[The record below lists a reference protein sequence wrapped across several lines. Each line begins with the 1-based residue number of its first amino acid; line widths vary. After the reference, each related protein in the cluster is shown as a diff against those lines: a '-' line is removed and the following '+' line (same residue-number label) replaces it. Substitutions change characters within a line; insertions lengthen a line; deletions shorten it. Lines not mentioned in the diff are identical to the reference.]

1 MSKGRSDRKK
11 GGRQRQTSS
20 LSQHRR
26 TKKTLTPPLRSM
38 PQPITDVMWAR
49 EQLPDL
55 LWIVSLL
62 ALHGE
67 RDGLTLVKQTLD
79 GLDTYLPE
87 PVVDS
92 DGLERGP
99 FLSGTLT
106 SFESVPEDRRVAAL
120 AAMRGELIYEDAFPW
135 LFTRAMSKYEG
146 MPGGW
151 LLAGWVG
158 PELPI
163 VAADEPGRLLG
174 DAIEAAMNGQS
185 RVATLAKFMVISR
198 YAKAGRLHFDLSMKP
213 LLEAVAR
220 YPFGVTDEERSLVEP
235 FIRSTFNALAGA
247 PGDSQFEQRLTWAKN
262 FWRSNWRLYPCH
274 TTTWSAAEEGAAGTD
289 PNEDKRQAFE
299 TFQSDLLAD
308 VGAISDQF
316 GRAQRNADPDLYS
329 PHRNE
334 VLTGIAARHVR
345 AVDAMVRYP
354 ALWAD
359 EQGTFVMRNLLEG
372 RIVLRWL
379 VHKDDPALYERF
391 KDYGRGHLKLQ
402 VLHLREYRD
411 KLGDDGEYLDDFL
424 DYLERLLNRDTW
436 EEMQDISLDGNFAG
450 IDTRR
455 MALSVGMEDEYRLL
469 VAPMSSD
476 VHGEWASLD
485 RYSLVPCET
494 ILHRRH
500 RIPNPDRRPIP
511 RPDLV
516 SVALD
521 HLQQLVD
528 DYEAAVTAAT
538 PTSDGPDE
546 NAGDSTLTTA
556 SEAGTGDASEA
567 DATA

>member
-1 MSKGRSDRKK
+1 MSKGKSNRKK
-11 GGRQRQTSS
+11 GGPQRQTSS
-20 LSQHRR
+20 LAQHRR
-26 TKKTLTPPLRSM
+26 TKKTLTPPLRSLPKPM
-38 PQPITDVMWAR
+38 TDVMWAR
-49 EQLPDL
+49 DLLPDL

-62 ALHGE
+62 VLHGE
-67 RDGLTLVKQTLD
+67 RDGLTLVKRTLD

-87 PVVDS
+87 PAVDEE
-92 DGLERGP
+92 GLERGP

-106 SFESVPEDRRVAAL
+106 SFELMPEDQRTDAL
-120 AAMRGELIYEDAFPW
+120 AAMRDELIYEDAFPC
-135 LFTRAMSKYEG
+135 LFTRAMSKYEP

-151 LLAGWVG
+151 LLAGWNG

-163 VAADEPGRLLG
+163 VAADEPGRFLG
-174 DAIEAAMNGQS
+174 DTVAAAMDGHS
-185 RVATLAKFMVISR
+185 RFATLAKFMVVSR

-213 LLEAVAR
+213 QLEEVSR
-220 YPFGVTDEERSLVEP
+220 YPFLVTDDERSRIEP
-235 FIRSTFNALAGA
+235 FIRSTFNALAGF
-247 PGDSQFEQRLTWAKN
+247 PGDKQSEQRLSWAQN
-262 FWRSNWRLYPCH
+262 FWRSNWRLYPCY
-274 TTTWSAAEEGAAGTD
+274 TSVGVAAGA
-289 PNEDKRQAFE
+289 DKGGTEPDEGGRQAFK

-334 VLTGIAARHVR
+334 VLTGITARHVR

-411 KLGDDGEYLDDFL
+411 KLGDDGEYLDAYL

-450 IDTRR
+450 LDTRR

-469 VAPMSSD
+469 FAPMSSD

-485 RYSLVPCET
+485 RYALVPCET
-494 ILHRRH
+494 VLHRRH
-500 RIPNPDRRPIP
+500 RIPNPDRRPTP

-521 HLQQLVD
+521 HLQQLVE
-528 DYEAAVTAAT
+528 DYEAAVGAAP
-538 PTSDGPDE
+538 PTSDESHPGAPGAMGGAE
-546 NAGDSTLTTA
+546 GHQ
-556 SEAGTGDASEA
+556 TGQS
-567 DATA
+567 